1 MEIYFLNTSKLEI
14 EREGKINRFD
24 YTNKTFLLGNKSW
37 GEIGAV
43 LGLMHS
49 FKNKI
54 D

>member
-37 GEIGAV
+37 SGNRCSFAV
-43 LGLMHS
+43 NA
-49 FKNKI
+49 FF
-54 D
+54 